1 MLDSIAPQKA
11 VPRFAAL
18 VLAVFVGC
26 ASQARERFAEL
37 RPGLTQPEVEALIGR
52 PSVVIP
58 AEVSEDGTVLVGP
71 RWQYGDNL
79 STITTAATFPRTVPD
94 RVWVVWFD
102 PQGARQRL
110 ARTDSERDLVGGVL
124 LRVERTNSAV
134 RVRHSASQ
142 PLVHRRAFRLRC
154 RCTCLFL

>member
-11 VPRFAAL
+11 VPLFAAL

-102 PQGARQRL
+102 PQGHVSDWRAPIRS
-110 ARTDSERDLVGGVL
+110 ATSS
-124 LRVERTNSAV
+124 VESSAESSGQTPLFE
-134 RVRHSASQ
+134 SAT
-142 PLVHRRAFRLRC
+142 PPRNR
-154 RCTCLFL
+154 